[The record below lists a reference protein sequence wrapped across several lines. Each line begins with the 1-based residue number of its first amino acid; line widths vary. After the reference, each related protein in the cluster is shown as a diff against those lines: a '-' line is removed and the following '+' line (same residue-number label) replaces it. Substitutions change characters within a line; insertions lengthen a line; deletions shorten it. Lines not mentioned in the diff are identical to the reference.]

1 MNVWHPAPRGLVIAA
16 ATERWTKERPAP
28 QLVVYLWVWSQRE
41 DGENPTRRQ
50 VARLFGWTEHYA
62 RLMVDRVRTE
72 HREWLESFSPAAQ
85 TSDRPPKPRNHTNL
99 DGHIAQKKPAIT
111 QISPDRA
118 RVFTRQSNTQ
128 HTTHSELDQEFGRW
142 HRRK

>member
-16 ATERWTKERPAP
+16 STERWTKDRPAP
-28 QLVVYLWVWSQRE
+28 QLVVYLWIWSQRD

-72 HREWLESFSPAAQ
+72 HQEWVNAFSPE
-85 TSDRPPKPRNHTNL
+85 TRKTNHPASRRTDNNL
-99 DGHIAQKKPAIT
+99 REQIAQNKPAIT

-118 RVFTRQSNTQ
+118 REFTSQSNSHHTQ
-128 HTTHSELDQEFGRW
+128 FIELDQGVGKW